1 MEAAFARSG
10 AESNSDRK
18 ERPANIRFEDNA
30 RKKAGLFRRRASHQG
45 KGGLRPGPISG
56 SAAMEVLLRADYNF
70 YISRMN
76 TIEQYRAAKADVIKL
91 ETQVK
96 KELLA
101 LFRQRESELV
111 QIQKELREL
120 GVKVSI
126 NLKAKRPTR
135 KAAAPAAAEPAAAEM
150 PDPKVRR
157 LERSLLAQ
165 KKKLEEAKGMG
176 KPEKPIKDR
185 IYELEDEL
193 RLAKEA

>member
-1 MEAAFARSG
+1 
-10 AESNSDRK
+10 
-18 ERPANIRFEDNA
+18 
-30 RKKAGLFRRRASHQG
+30 
-45 KGGLRPGPISG
+45 
-56 SAAMEVLLRADYNF
+56 
-70 YISRMN
+70 MN
-76 TIEQYRAAKADVIKL
+76 TIEQYRAAKADVVKL

-101 LFRQRESELV
+101 LFRQRETELM

-126 NLKAKRPTR
+126 NLKAKRPTK
-135 KAAAPAAAEPAAAEM
+135 KAASAAVPEPTAPQTPN
-150 PDPKVRR
+150 PKIKQI
-157 LERSLLAQ
+157 ERSLAIQ
-165 KKKLEEAKGMG
+165 KKKLEEAKETG

>member
-1 MEAAFARSG
+1 MSDGVAATG
-10 AESNSDRK
+10 AN
-18 ERPANIRFEDNA
+18 
-30 RKKAGLFRRRASHQG
+30 
-45 KGGLRPGPISG
+45 GGLRPGPISG
-56 SAAMEVLLRADYNF
+56 SAAMEVLLTADYNF
-70 YISRMN
+70 YIARMN

-135 KAAAPAAAEPAAAEM
+135 KAAAPATAEPVAPQM

-157 LERSLLAQ
+157 LKRSLLVQ
-165 KKKLEEAKGMG
+165 KKKLESAKETG